1 MVKRLLIHYSALT
14 EGKGELWPCVI
25 RSLIQLKDQGIQI
38 LLLVESEVSEDR
50 NRIIRLLENEEAV
63 DQICRIT
70 VGLSEHDALV
80 ELAGLFDPQGSFYVY
95 ARESLSILPL
105 DKRDFFQENLYAGW
119 EQICTAV
126 LKAARDAHITRKT
139 NETDIDLHLELDGE
153 GRADIS
159 TGLGFFDHMLA
170 QIAVHSGC
178 NIRLSVKGDLEVD
191 PHHTIEDT
199 ALVLGR
205 GFKEALGTKSGIER
219 YGFLLPMDE
228 SLARIALDF
237 SGRPAFQWNVSFAGE
252 RIGDMPTEMFK
263 HFFKSF
269 SDAAQAALHI
279 QAEGENDH
287 HKAEALFKGLGRVLG
302 QAIRKTTGAA
312 APASSKGSLTV

>member
-1 MVKRLLIHYSALT
+1 MVRRLLIHYSALT
-14 EGKGELWPCVI
+14 EGNGELRPRVI
-25 RSLIQLKDQGIQI
+25 RSLIQLKDRGIQI
-38 LLLVESEVSEDR
+38 SLLVDGEVSADR
-50 NRIIRLLENEEAV
+50 NRIIQLLENEEAV

-70 VGLSEHDALV
+70 EGVSEHNTFK

-95 ARESLSILPL
+95 ARESLCILPL
-105 DKRDFFQENLYAGW
+105 DKGEFSQKNLHAGW

-126 LKAARDAHITRKT
+126 LKAAREAHITRKT
-139 NETDIDLHLELDGE
+139 NETEIDLHLELDGE
-153 GRADIS
+153 GRAEIS

-178 NIRLSVKGDLEVD
+178 NIRLTVNGDLEVD
-191 PHHTIEDT
+191 AHHTIEDT
-199 ALVLGR
+199 ALVLGK
-205 GFKEALGTKSGIER
+205 GFKQALGTKSGIER

-237 SGRPAFQWNVSFAGE
+237 SGRPAFQWNVSFSGE

-269 SDAAQAALHI
+269 SDAALAALHI

-287 HKAEALFKGLGRVLG
+287 HKAEALFKGLARALG
-302 QAIRKTTGAA
+302 QAIRKTSGTA